1 MLIDAGTGQ
10 AVALGAVLAEG
21 GEGRLCATD
30 RPGQVA
36 KLYHRPV
43 PERAAKLAA
52 LLTHPARMLEG
63 VAWPLAALRD
73 PAGRSVGFLMPWIE
87 GAQPL
92 TVLANARLRQRL
104 APGFSWYYLHV
115 AARRL
120 ADLLGRLHAA
130 EIVVGDLKPEN
141 LLVDARAQ
149 ITLIDADSV
158 QFTASGV
165 PYRCAVGAE
174 GFVPPELVGQD
185 LAAIDRN
192 QSHDRF
198 ALGVLIHMLLLGHH
212 PFAGLWQ
219 GGGQGPDDPPSL
231 DGLVRGGHYPGLAV
245 SPQRPGPFAVTPN
258 VLHPAL
264 RGLVRRCFVDGHR
277 QPAARPAP
285 SEWAAA
291 LDVALDDLV
300 LCAEA
305 PGHFRAASSGPCPW
319 CARQAAL
326 GIDSFPADES
336 AASADLMAGRFGRA
350 LAEGELR
357 RQAFLWAHHPQ
368 LRERGE
374 FAGDAARLD
383 RMAAALPAVERLRGV
398 LERTPDDAE
407 ALIAAWRRLPDPG
420 GNPLDNPLVAALIL
434 PDGRPVAQAVAE
446 AEGRLDRLRQLR
458 ASFAAGPPTPE
469 SAAVLVAAY
478 RAATDAFGAD
488 SRFLRP
494 YARRAEA
501 AALLL
506 AESAR
511 GGPLG
516 GKA

>member
-1 MLIDAGTGQ
+1 MLVDAATGQ
-10 AVALGAVLAEG
+10 PVTLGPVLAEG

-36 KLYHRPV
+36 KLYHRPA

-52 LLTHPARMLEG
+52 LLAHPARMLEG

-73 PAGRSVGFLMPWIE
+73 PAGRSVGFLLPWIE
-87 GAQPL
+87 AAQPL
-92 TVLANARLRQRL
+92 TVLANARLRQSL
-104 APGFSWYYLHV
+104 APGFNWYYLHV

-120 ADLLGRLHAA
+120 ADLVGRLHSAG
-130 EIVVGDLKPEN
+130 IIVGDLKPEN
-141 LLVDARAQ
+141 LLVDARAH

-158 QFTASGV
+158 QFAASGV
-165 PYRCAVGAE
+165 LHRCAVGAE
-174 GFVPPELVGQD
+174 GFVPPALIGQD
-185 LAAIDRN
+185 LAVIDRD

-219 GGGQGPDDPPSL
+219 GVGDPPSL
-231 DGLVRGGHYPGLAV
+231 DGLVRAGHYPGLAV

-277 QPAARPAP
+277 QPGVRPAP

-291 LDVALDDLV
+291 LDTALADLV
-300 LCAEA
+300 LCAEV

-319 CARQAAL
+319 CARRVAL
-326 GIDSFPADES
+326 GIDSFPATGSPGDTD
-336 AASADLMAGRFGRA
+336 APADLMAGRFARA
-350 LAEGELR
+350 LAEGDLR
-357 RQAFLWAHHPQ
+357 RQAFLWAYHPY
-368 LRERGE
+368 LRGRAG

-383 RMAAALPAVERLRGV
+383 RMAAALPAVERLQGV

-407 ALIAAWRRLPDPG
+407 ALVAAWRRMPDPG
-420 GNPLDNPLVAALIL
+420 DNPLVAALIL
-434 PDGRPVAQAVAE
+434 PDGTPVAQAIAE

-458 ASFAAGPPTPE
+458 ARFAAGPPTPE
-469 SAAVLVAAY
+469 SAPALVAAY
-478 RAATDAFGAD
+478 RAAADAFGAH

-494 YARRAEA
+494 YAPRAAQA
-501 AALLL
+501 ASLLG
-506 AESAR
+506 ESC
-511 GGPLG
+511 L
-516 GKA
+516 

>member
-1 MLIDAGTGQ
+1 MLVDSATGQ
-10 AVALGAVLAEG
+10 PVALGAVLAEG

-30 RPGQVA
+30 RPGLVA

-43 PERAAKLAA
+43 PERAVKLAA
-52 LLTHPARMLEG
+52 LLLHPARSVAG
-63 VAWPLAALRD
+63 VAWPVSALRD
-73 PAGRSVGFLMPWIE
+73 EAGRTIGFLMPRIE
-87 GAQPL
+87 DAQPL
-92 TVLANARLRQRL
+92 TVLANARLRLAQ
-104 APGFSWYYLHV
+104 APGFTWYHLHV

-120 ADLLGRLHAA
+120 ADLVGRLHAA
-130 EIVVGDLKPEN
+130 EITVGDLKPEN
-141 LLVDARAQ
+141 LLVDAKAR

-158 QFTASGV
+158 QFTLAGQMH
-165 PYRCAVGAE
+165 RCAVGAE
-174 GFVPPELVGQD
+174 GFVAPELVGKD
-185 LAAIDRN
+185 LAAIDRD

-219 GGGQGPDDPPSL
+219 GPGDPPAL
-231 DGLVRGGHYPGLAV
+231 DGLVRAGHYPGLAV

-258 VLHPAL
+258 ALHPAL

-285 SEWAAA
+285 SEWVAA
-291 LDVALDDLV
+291 LDTALEDLV
-300 LCAEA
+300 LCAKE

-319 CARQAAL
+319 CARRADL
-326 GIDSFPADES
+326 GIDSFADSE
-336 AASADLMAGRFGRA
+336 AAGELMAAGLRKALEAGDLM
-350 LAEGELR
+350 
-357 RQAFLWAHHPQ
+357 RQAFLWTHHPLLWQ
-368 LRERGE
+368 RAE
-374 FAGDAARLD
+374 FAGEADRLG
-383 RMAAALPAVERLRGV
+383 RMAAALPAVTRLKTV

-407 ALIAAWRRLPDPG
+407 ALVAAWHRMPDLG
-420 GNPLDNPLVAALIL
+420 DNPLANPLVGALIL
-434 PDGRPVAQAVAE
+434 PDGRPIAQAVAE

-469 SAAVLVAAY
+469 SAPALVAAY
-478 RAATDAFGAD
+478 RLAADAFGAD

-501 AALLL
+501 AASLL
-506 AESAR
+506 AETAFS
-511 GGPLG
+511 